1 MLLPNELNIIL
12 SKNFDTGISI
22 SQIKVPKLI
31 VFFSLELKSL
41 AANMQ
46 KKPKQSKYFSSTQ
59 SILLFFENILIDLQ
73 ILETMSL
80 N

>member
-22 SQIKVPKLI
+22 FQIKVPKLI
-31 VFFSLELKSL
+31 VFFSLDLNSL
-41 AANMQ
+41 AANMK
-46 KKPKQSKYFSSTQ
+46 KKPKQSKYFSSAQ

>member
-1 MLLPNELNIIL
+1 MPNELKVIL
-12 SKNFDTGISI
+12 SKNFDKGISLF
-22 SQIKVPKLI
+22 QIKVPKLI
-31 VFFSLELKSL
+31 VFFSLDLKSL
-41 AANMQ
+41 VAKML
-46 KKPKQSKYFSSTQ
+46 KKTKQSKYFSSTQ